1 MKNERD
7 DILRILNIILIDRDT
22 ALEFVR
28 NELSFANKSSLVV
41 RNFAKS
47 SGIIIKEELPILD
60 LDSPNILFSTLLSSV
75 GSFQSTI
82 ELRLKIIDEI
92 MKNHEI
98 GNYSNVDDKDVIK
111 AICKERGIK
120 ELIHFTKIENVRSIL
135 DIGLNSKDYNGEIAK
150 MHNINDRERFDYRTH
165 MISLSISYPND
176 KMFYRNSINNPKQ
189 KWAVLRLSPSILWEL
204 DCLFCPTNAA
214 NAAIS
219 SSNDEALSGSSAL
232 QHMFSNQS
240 TKLRACDPT
249 DSQAEVLVNSH
260 IPTKYIESVLVKTE
274 CEALLDTG
282 FNINTDSRYF
292 HNREYALKYYFS

>member
-1 MKNERD
+1 MQNELD

-47 SGIIIKEELPILD
+47 SGIIIKEDLPILD
-60 LDSPNILFSTLLSSV
+60 LDSPNILFSTLLSSR

-92 MKNHEI
+92 MQSHEI
-98 GNYSNVDDKDVIK
+98 GNYSNVDDKDIIK

-120 ELIHFTKIENVRSIL
+120 ELIHFTKIENIRSIL

-150 MHNINDRERFDYRTH
+150 RHNINDRDRFDYRTH

-176 KMFYRNSINNPKQ
+176 KMFYKNRINDHSQ
-189 KWAVLRLSPSILWEL
+189 EWAVLRLSPSILWEL

-214 NAAIS
+214 NIAIS
-219 SSNDEALSGSSAL
+219 SANDNTLSGSRAL
-232 QHMFSNQS
+232 KKMFNKQ
-240 TKLRACDPT
+240 TINLRACDPT
-249 DSQAEVLVNSH
+249 DSQAEILVHSH
-260 IPTKYIESVLVKTE
+260 IPTKYIESVVLDKETE
-274 CEALLDTG
+274 SKLYTSI
-282 FNINTDSRYF
+282 NINVDSGYF